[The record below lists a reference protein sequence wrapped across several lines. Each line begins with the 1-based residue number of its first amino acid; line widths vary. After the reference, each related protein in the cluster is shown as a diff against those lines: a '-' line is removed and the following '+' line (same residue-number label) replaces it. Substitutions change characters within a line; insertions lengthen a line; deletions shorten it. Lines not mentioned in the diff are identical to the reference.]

1 MHQHTDL
8 KFFTN
13 EPDRDLYSRF
23 SNILKSNTQFFD
35 ILVGYFRTSGF
46 FRMYEAMEDV
56 EKIRVLVGLNVD
68 KYTVKII
75 DKATSELKYEMP
87 TIKEAKDSFAEG
99 VEDEFNKAETTALVE
114 QGVRVFIDW
123 LKSGKLEMKMY
134 VDAPI
139 HAKVYIMRKD
149 PDKVPDMFGSVITG
163 SSNFSEAGLQN
174 NLEFNVELKDSSD
187 VQFALDKFE
196 ELWAKGVPITADYI
210 DAVEQRTWLRNDI
223 TPYEIYL
230 KTLYEFFKEEINA
243 DKDLLADNLL
253 PEGYMRLQY
262 QIDAVVQ
269 AKKILEAYNGVFIS
283 DVVGLG
289 KTYIC
294 AMLAKSLKKG
304 RKLIICPPVLVDYWK
319 DVLLEFDV
327 AAEVESLGKLD
338 RILDKGDLLD
348 SGTLK
353 ILKKQDEFIFT
364 NPGSLKLS
372 VEEIF
377 KGGNSKSRNPAMQL
391 MLRMVGFGDNAGS
404 GIPTILNTW
413 KEADWVEPNLYEDTH
428 LNQVTLTLKTWATW
442 TESVDELQ
450 NSIVYLP
457 SISEESMTA
466 MKNALSI
473 YNLGISPEVR
483 ANLTQVA
490 IAVSN
495 AMKTVNQLD
504 FSGLYEA
511 VSRFA
516 EVSKMMQPASE
527 NARKLAA
534 LISDE
539 LKISI
544 ESANKSAN
552 SDEKSANKS
561 ADNMT
566 VLTKRQEQIL
576 TIMEEGREY
585 TTEAIAGIIG
595 LKGPRTRQLMNELVD
610 LGKVESIGTTKDR
623 RYRKE

>member
-1 MHQHTDL
+1 MEISDVKELLNKGEKVDIECKESDSKLSKSVWETYSSFANTNGGYIFLGIKEDKKKKLPEERFQIQGIQNYDVQVKAFWDTVNNDKVNKNILKDEDVQIVMIPSTALAVVSIHVPRADYNNRPVFINGNPYTGTFKRNHEGDYHASEDEINAMLRDQKSEGNDGIVLEHYGMEDIDL
-8 KFFTN
+8 ETLGHYRTMFQN
-13 EPDRDLYSRF
+13 NNPDHVWNQEDNKQFLTMLGGYKKDRSKNIEGLTIAGLLMFGKGIAIRDRF
-23 SNILKSNTQFFD
+23 SNLMMDYRDESHATDDMRWSDRITYDGTWENNLFNFFMKVSPKLSADLKKPFVLDNQQ
-35 ILVGYFRTSGF
+35 
-46 FRMYEAMEDV
+46 
-56 EKIRVLVGLNVD
+56 RVD
-68 KYTVKII
+68 DT
-75 DKATSELKYEMP
+75 
-87 TIKEAKDSFAEG
+87 
-99 VEDEFNKAETTALVE
+99 
-114 QGVRVFIDW
+114 
-123 LKSGKLEMKMY
+123 
-134 VDAPI
+134 PI
-139 HAKVYIMRKD
+139 HKAIR
-149 PDKVPDMFGSVITG
+149 
-163 SSNFSEAGLQN
+163 EAFVN
-174 NLEFNVELKDSSD
+174 MIIHSD
-187 VQFALDKFE
+187 
-196 ELWAKGVPITADYI
+196 Y
-210 DAVEQRTWLRNDI
+210 
-223 TPYEIYL
+223 
-230 KTLYEFFKEEINA
+230 
-243 DKDLLADNLL
+243 
-253 PEGYMRLQY
+253 
-262 QIDAVVQ
+262 
-269 AKKILEAYNGVFIS
+269 
-283 DVVGLG
+283 
-289 KTYIC
+289 
-294 AMLAKSLKKG
+294 
-304 RKLIICPPVLVDYWK
+304 
-319 DVLLEFDV
+319 
-327 AAEVESLGKLD
+327 
-338 RILDKGDLLD
+338 LLD

-504 FSGLYEA
+504 FAKLYDA

-516 EVSKMMQPASE
+516 EVSKMVQPASE

-576 TIMEEGREY
+576 TIMEDGREY

-595 LKGPRTRQLMNELVD
+595 LKGPRTRQLLNELVE
-610 LGKVESIGTTKDR
+610 LGKVESLGTTKDR
-623 RYRKE
+623 RYRKK